1 MDGLSLKALHDLGS
15 LLSPRLWLA
24 HETPHTGAV
33 RDAVTGKTTEGA
45 T

>member
-33 RDAVTGKTTEGA
+33 RDAVTGTTTEGA